1 MERAAEVKNDF
12 LQRQDGNVS
21 FLRRNYCIL
30 GHFKYAIQVCICGS
44 VRTSVVGGFSLLSHT
59 GPPLQSHVSLYL
71 TARVRKGTLDCNN
84 ERHLDLCF
92 QIKSVALSGSVVRG
106 NISVV
111 LSPSH
116 CGRID
121 IRPLHYG
128 GGHTTAKSMRVVGD
142 LIKVISPQFTESYF
156 PAGSATC
163 PTVQAVVKKKRK
175 KYSRNRFMSH

>member
-1 MERAAEVKNDF
+1 MYLWVTAH
-12 LQRQDGNVS
+12 Q
-21 FLRRNYCIL
+21 C
-30 GHFKYAIQVCICGS
+30 
-44 VRTSVVGGFSLLSHT
+44 GGFSFLSHT

-106 NISVV
+106 NIRVV

-128 GGHTTAKSMRVVGD
+128 GGHTTAKSMRVVRD

-163 PTVQAVVKKKRK
+163 PTVQAVVKKKKKRK
-175 KYSRNRFMSH
+175 KCSRNRFMSH